1 MAKREPLP
9 AEIHDHFAKANV
21 LHKYVQDDLGEAAKH
36 ALETGEYLMAAKL
49 AVPHGSWES
58 ECDRLFD
65 GSARLARSYMQFATN
80 MSALPKRQTRA
91 ILMLEGTLDG
101 AAKAAKNAANP
112 KPPKPEPA
120 EEPDEPID
128 VDSEPVDTGDD
139 VEEEVAETPVDYG
152 KCPNC
157 LGSKWTETDD
167 GVICAK
173 CKHPHGE
180 ATGGADED
188 RVATMRQKSR
198 KTAEALMRCFDDLQ
212 HMKSNSDYTEA
223 VAGCKRLLAI
233 AKGWK

>member
-65 GSARLARSYMQFATN
+65 GSSRLARSYMQFAKN

-128 VDSEPVDTGDD
+128 VDSEPVDQEPDIDEDLGGDD
-139 VEEEVAETPVDYG
+139 ITMVSEPDRAALFQEWAAVIAPVVRLVER
-152 KCPNC
+152 
-157 LGSKWTETDD
+157 
-167 GVICAK
+167 I
-173 CKHPHGE
+173 
-180 ATGGADED
+180 ADELNE
-188 RVATMRQKSR
+188 RHGPHYATIQGQLEACSEEA
-198 KTAEALMRCFDDLQ
+198 AEWMGV
-212 HMKSNSDYTEA
+212 E
-223 VAGCKRLLAI
+223 
-233 AKGWK
+233 